1 MFYEYQLTN
10 FKAFEGPETIPI
22 RPITLIYGPNSSG
35 KSSIIQSL
43 LLFKQTLEQ
52 AESGTVLLPRGN
64 LVDLANYQEFIHKHR
79 VDRQFAAKILL
90 KVDPN
95 NLPDSTRELLGKA
108 VNDETVSVGI
118 KLIFAYCDGKIKLQS
133 AEYFISDTDEDFA
146 IFDFVEG
153 NSDEIDFLVL
163 RNLNGNHSLWEKWWL
178 SSESRIEPEW
188 SRAYRKSLNELTN
201 DEPQKGAQER
211 QVQLEV
217 LLKESKTLLEE
228 AKASLESVES
238 EFEKESRK
246 LEGEIDEI
254 DQRIDRIEAL
264 IQINTEFSE
273 GFGFQQAVQ
282 HLAESIRYRKFLSLQ
297 SFLPIF
303 SGNLS
308 NDPPTQRLEILSGVY
323 EESFASLTELADHL
337 GSKFTQFFKAIS
349 YIGPLRE
356 YPERF
361 YIATDSSNGQVGKSG
376 KLTTEMLLKDPDLLD
391 RINQRFQDFKVSY
404 TLKSVEFQPT
414 DPEIQASGVYTIRLF
429 DKHNVNVSLLDVG
442 FGISQVLPVITQ
454 SLVSQGATII
464 IEQPELHLHP
474 KLQTE
479 LGDLF
484 IESALDR
491 GNTLIAETHSEHLLL
506 RIMKRMRQTYEETL
520 PNGKSKVTPDDVAV
534 LYVDDNDD
542 CTVVRHMELNRH
554 GEFVKSW
561 PGGFFEEELDELFF

>member
-64 LVDLANYQEFIHKHR
+64 LVDLANYQELIHKHE
-79 VDRQFAAKILL
+79 VDRQFAAKIVL

-95 NLPDSTRELLGKA
+95 TLPESTRGLLGKA
-108 VNDETVSVGI
+108 VNHETITVGI
-118 KLIFAYCDGKIKLQS
+118 KLVFAYCDQKIEVRS
-133 AEYFISDTDEDFA
+133 AEYFLDDTDQTFA
-146 IFDFVEG
+146 VFDFDEQPDFSGFVLKSLGKNHDFWE
-153 NSDEIDFLVL
+153 NWWQSIKSRITPQWNYELQKSFSSLTSDHPKRVGKDREEQ
-163 RNLNGNHSLWEKWWL
+163 LNALLLHFENMRAED
-178 SSESRIEPEW
+178 SSE
-188 SRAYRKSLNELTN
+188 
-201 DEPQKGAQER
+201 
-211 QVQLEV
+211 
-217 LLKESKTLLEE
+217 TLDDNI
-228 AKASLESVES
+228 ST
-238 EFEKESRK
+238 
-246 LEGEIDEI
+246 
-254 DQRIDRIEAL
+254 IEAL
-264 IQINTEFSE
+264 IQLNQELSKNPNFDTAIE
-273 GFGFQQAVQ
+273 
-282 HLAESIRYRKFLSLQ
+282 HLIASIRYTKFLDLQ
-297 SFLPIF
+297 NFLPG
-303 SGNLS
+303 STLALS
-308 NDPPTQRLEILSGVY
+308 TEPLIQRLEILSGVY
-323 EESFASLTELADHL
+323 QDSFSGLTDLTDYL
-337 GSKFTQFFKAIS
+337 GSEFAKFFKNIS

-376 KLTTEMLLKDPDLLD
+376 KMTTEMLLKDPDLLAQ
-391 RINQRFQDFKVSY
+391 INQRFKDFKISY
-404 TLKSVEFQPT
+404 KLKSVELKPT
-414 DPEIQASGVYTIRLF
+414 DSEINASGMYTIRLL
-429 DKHNVNVSLLDVG
+429 DKHGVNVSLLDVG
-442 FGISQVLPVITQ
+442 FGISQVLPIITQ
-454 SLVSQGATII
+454 SLVSQGETII

-484 IESALDR
+484 IESALVR
-491 GNTLIAETHSEHLLL
+491 SNTLIVETHSEHLLL

-520 PNGKSKVTPDDVAV
+520 PNDKSKVTPDDVAV

-561 PGGFFEEELDELFF
+561 PEGFFDEELDELFF